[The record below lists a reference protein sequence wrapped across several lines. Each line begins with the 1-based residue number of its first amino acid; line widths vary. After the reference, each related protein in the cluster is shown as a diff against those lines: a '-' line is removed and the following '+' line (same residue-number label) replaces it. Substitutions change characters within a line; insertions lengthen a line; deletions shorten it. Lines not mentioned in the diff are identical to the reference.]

1 MPKKVMPS
9 ESSII
14 VNYEVHTFN
23 GKFYVEEE
31 EFKKLHDKFV
41 AAKNTISYTIDKW
54 FLSIE
59 NLMKEQDKRVTT
71 LTKYERAVD
80 KAQALEKELRELN
93 KTIHEL
99 KISVMENHNLD
110 KKHYSQ
116 EWAGQQVRCSKEFK
130 MKYGETIPAF
140 PDFMQPSTTEP
151 EK

>member
-31 EFKKLHDKFV
+31 EFKKLHEKFV

-59 NLMKEQDKRVTT
+59 NRMKEQDKRVTT
-71 LTKYERAVD
+71 LTKYAG
-80 KAQALEKELRELN
+80 
-93 KTIHEL
+93 
-99 KISVMENHNLD
+99 
-110 KKHYSQ
+110 KHLS
-116 EWAGQQVRCSKEFK
+116 
-130 MKYGETIPAF
+130 
-140 PDFMQPSTTEP
+140 
-151 EK
+151 

>member
-59 NLMKEQDKRVTT
+59 NRMKEQDKRVTT

-80 KAQALEKELRELN
+80 KVQALEKEILQLN

-99 KISVMENHNLD
+99 KTEVVKS
-110 KKHYSQ
+110 KPHYRQ
-116 EWAGQQVRCSKEFK
+116 EWAGQQVCCSKEFK
-130 MKYGETIPAF
+130 MKFGETIPAF